1 MGRPLKI
8 AKAQAVLTITSTA
21 AGLGA
26 AVTVSQNLSQP
37 TSGVTSASGQGI
49 LPGMSFIVATT
60 VGGLVAGTTYYVN
73 EILSNFTFNVS
84 LVPLSV
90 QPASLATLT
99 AAGPVTVA
107 ASVNVVDYGF
117 SNPNN
122 TDTSFPTGPNQSY
135 GVVGGNTGIYGKQVL
150 ARVAIPRNGTGTIS
164 TSTSSTTV
172 TGVGTSFLSQLVA
185 GSALSVN
192 GVFIGYLMFAP
203 TSNTSLDLFIPPS
216 ITVSGQSFVY
226 ADDEPG
232 FIVRQKAKSKYL
244 VYGTTTGLT
253 AQCSLTN
260 TLLGPVLRPGEMF
273 IQSTPASGIPAPV
286 AALNDYNSSLYPAT
300 VAPSALVIGT
310 LYTIY
315 SSGNTDWAV
324 CGSASMM
331 TGVSFIAR
339 AVGTGTGLAVLADVN
354 PDVIATF
361 GTAYSAGASYP
372 GSLPVVTIASA

>member
-37 TSGVTSASGQGI
+37 TNGITGALGEGI

-99 AAGPVTVA
+99 ATSTPVA
-107 ASVNVVDYGF
+107 ASVNVVDNGF

-150 ARVAIPRNGTGTIS
+150 ATVAIPRNGTGTIS

-172 TGVGTSFLSQLVA
+172 TGVGTLFTTQLIAGSVLSVNDVTIGFVATITNNTTVVLVA
-185 GSALSVN
+185 GA
-192 GVFIGYLMFAP
+192 
-203 TSNTSLDLFIPPS
+203 TT
-216 ITVSGQSFVY
+216 TVSGQSYVF

-260 TLLGPVLRPGEMF
+260 TLTGSTLQPGQMF
-273 IQSTPASGIPAPV
+273 ISATTAVPTTVPV
-286 AALNDYNSSLYPAT
+286 AALNDYNSELYPAT
-300 VAPSALVIGT
+300 VAPSALVVGT
-310 LYTIY
+310 PYTIY
-315 SSGNTDWAV
+315 SSGNTNWAV
-324 CGSASMM
+324 CGSASSM

-339 AVGTGTGLAVLADVN
+339 AVGTGTGLAVLANVN
-354 PDVIATF
+354 PDVNASF
-361 GTAYSAGASYP
+361 GPAALANASYP
-372 GSLPVVTIASA
+372 GSVPVVTINNT

>member
-8 AKAQAVLTITSTA
+8 AKAQAILTITDT
-21 AGLGA
+21 
-26 AVTVSQNLSQP
+26 
-37 TSGVTSASGQGI
+37 
-49 LPGMSFIVATT
+49 ATT
-60 VGGLVAGTTYYVN
+60 GSIVTISGGNLTTAPTVGIISGMPFICAVSISGIDANTTYYVDT
-73 EILSNFTFNVS
+73 ILSNNTFSVS
-84 LVPLSV
+84 TTDLSV
-90 QPASLATLT
+90 QPRIMAALLNSTGGTVRASFT
-99 AAGPVTVA
+99 
-107 ASVNVVDYGF
+107 VVDNGF

-135 GVVGGNTGIYGKQVL
+135 GVVGGNTSIYGSQVL

-232 FIVRQKAKSKYL
+232 WIVRQKAKSKYL

-260 TLLGPVLRPGEMF
+260 TLVGAVLQPGQMF
-273 IQSTPASGIPAPV
+273 IQSTNSAAGVAPI
-286 AALNDYNSSLYPAT
+286 AALNDYNSELYPAT
-300 VAPSALVIGT
+300 VAPSALVVGT

-324 CGSASMM
+324 CGSASSM

-339 AVGTGTGLAVLADVN
+339 AVGTGTGTAILADVN

-361 GTAYSAGASYP
+361 GTAASANGSYP